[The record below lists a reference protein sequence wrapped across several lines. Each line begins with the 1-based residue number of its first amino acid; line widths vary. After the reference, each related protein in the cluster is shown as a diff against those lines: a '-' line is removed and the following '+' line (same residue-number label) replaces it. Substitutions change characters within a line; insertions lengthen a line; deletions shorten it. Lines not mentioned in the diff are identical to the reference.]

1 MKNFEKSSILDAS
14 YCHRKIVSFLKKGW
28 NECTK
33 LCASRAFVS
42 YVPYVLYMPYMPKW
56 FTCSRTLRVCVP
68 SCLLTCLL
76 FFTCSMCLHY
86 FKCFHFIRAFIF
98 YVLCVPS
105 FCYMPYVPAILHVH
119 YVPSSFWVPCMTSCF
134 TYFTCFHFLAK
145 HFQFLPCPICL
156 HLFL

>member
-1 MKNFEKSSILDAS
+1 MHLTV
-14 YCHRKIVSFLKKGW
+14 IV
-28 NECTK
+28 K
-33 LCASRAFVS
+33 LLVFSKRVGTSVPS
-42 YVPYVLYMPYMPKW
+42 YV
-56 FTCSRTLRVCVP
+56 LRVP
-68 SCLLTCLL
+68 SCPTCLTCFTCLTCLGGL
-76 FFTCSMCLHY
+76 HAHVLYVFACLHA
-86 FKCFHFIRAFIF
+86 FLRAFFFLLAVCAFIILSAFTLYVPSFF